1 MHSLFLPFRFR
12 NQLLQGLVLSATLTA
27 TLSAC
32 SPRLETLEQ
41 PAQAYTNSILEP
53 FVQID
58 NQASLPVYIY
68 PNEGQTRIEFVAP
81 PKLLEAVLF
90 ENQDSRL
97 TIKHSDVCAYV
108 KISQSPTTMQA
119 RPRLANTES
128 PKNNPD
134 CAQLLTNETPTINIY
149 TPNFQNITNSGTA
162 PVYVAGVTT
171 SQLRVVNK
179 GAGRIEFRAPVN
191 LDSLSVRLEGS
202 GDVEFSAQETN
213 NLARAS
219 FTSQGTGTILAD
231 NVRVEESTVQLL
243 GEGDIYTFTTGR
255 VEGSVTGPGTLY
267 LNGRPDT
274 SRLQQIGLNKVVEQG
289 Q

>member
-1 MHSLFLPFRFR
+1 MQTPSVLTQFSR
-12 NQLLQGLVLSATLTA
+12 QLLVGLILGGS
-27 TLSAC
+27 LSAC
-32 SPRLETLEQ
+32 GPKLQTLEQ
-41 PAQAYTNSILEP
+41 PARAYTNPVLEP

-58 NQASLPVYIY
+58 NQASLPVYVY
-68 PNEGQTRIEFVAP
+68 PSEEATPRVEFTAP
-81 PKLLEAVLF
+81 PKLLEAILF

-97 TIKHSDVCAYV
+97 TIKHGPVCAYV

-119 RPRLANTES
+119 SSGANSTES
-128 PKNNPD
+128 PKDNPD
-134 CAQLLTNETPTINIY
+134 CAQLLTDETPVIKIY
-149 TPNFQNITNSGTA
+149 TPDFQNITNSGTA

-171 SQLRVVNK
+171 PSLRVVNK
-179 GAGRIEFRAPVN
+179 GAGPIEFTAPVN

-202 GDVEFSAQETN
+202 GDVEFTAREAN
-213 NLARAS
+213 NLAKAS
-219 FTSQGTGTILAD
+219 FTNQGTGTILAD
-231 NVRVEESTVQLL
+231 NVRTADSIVQLL
-243 GEGDIYTFTTGR
+243 GEGDIYTFTTDK